1 MERVLREPHELPA
14 VWVHG
19 DFAPWNF
26 RRMDGEKIAVVDWE
40 EASPDSLPLYDL
52 VHFYLIQ
59 NFLFGERRL
68 DPRSYRKAA
77 QEYLKALGI
86 DPVLHNRLFELAS
99 MQELDGRRE
108 GEGDRARRLD
118 KRATVPV
125 AFAVTRRGPAPA
137 KSARSL

>member
-86 DPVLHNRLFELAS
+86 DPVLHNRLFELA
-99 MQELDGRRE
+99 LCKNWTAAVKARE
-108 GEGDRARRLD
+108 TERAALISERLSQLPL
-118 KRATVPV
+118 R
-125 AFAVTRRGPAPA
+125 
-137 KSARSL
+137 